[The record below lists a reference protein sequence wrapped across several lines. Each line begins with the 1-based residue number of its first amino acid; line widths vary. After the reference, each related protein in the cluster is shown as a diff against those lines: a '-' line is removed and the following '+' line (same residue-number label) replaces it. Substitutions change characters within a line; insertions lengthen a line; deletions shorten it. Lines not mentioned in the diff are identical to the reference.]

1 MPMKRWFL
9 VAAAATLII
18 LFSLAAYIV
27 LHDETADNEVLN
39 YEYTVTNAYP
49 HDINAF
55 TEGLVYENGFLYE
68 GTGLYGNSTLRKVEL
83 ETGEAI
89 QLYSMSP
96 DFFGEGITIF
106 DDKIIQLTWLEN
118 TGFVYEKDNFELL
131 KNFSYPSEGWGI
143 TTDGENLIMSDG
155 TATLHF
161 LNPETFQEIGTVEV
175 HDASGPVTMLN
186 ELEYVKGDIYANVFE
201 QKRIAIIN
209 INNGQ
214 IKGWVDM
221 NGLRD
226 PDDFDLNNV
235 LNGIAYDSDG
245 DRLFVTGKRWTQL
258 FEIKLVPAD

>member
-1 MPMKRWFL
+1 MKKWFL
-9 VAAAATLII
+9 VAVAATLII

-27 LHDETADNEVLN
+27 LHDETADNEVIN

-89 QLYSMSP
+89 QLYLMSP

-106 DDKIIQLTWLEN
+106 DDKIIQLSWLEN

-161 LNPETFQEIGTVEV
+161 LDPKSFQEIGTVEV

-186 ELEYVKGDIYANVFE
+186 ELEYVKGDVYANIFE

-209 INNGQ
+209 VQTGEV
-214 IKGWVDM
+214 KGWIDLA
-221 NGLRD
+221 GLRD
-226 PDDFDLNNV
+226 PSEVDLNNV
-235 LNGIAYDSDG
+235 LNGIAYDVDG

-258 FEIKLVPAD
+258 FEIKLVTVD